1 MSREPPDRKT
11 KAAMVLFDKETQR
24 IAERMYKAFASANPP
39 GPEHDYLGLA
49 RQIGRELFVKC
60 KDRPGDT
67 VDYFIFGLLA
77 AQQEW
82 EDAQPP
88 DPDSSDYDKAVAA
101 QRREAR
107 KTLLRVVTIDG
118 KPVVE
123 EH

>member
-1 MSREPPDRKT
+1 MR
-11 KAAMVLFDKETQR
+11 FDKETQR

-49 RQIGRELFVKC
+49 RQIGRELFFKC

-67 VDYFIFGLLA
+67 AVDYFIFGLLA
-77 AQQEW
+77 GQQKW

-88 DPDSSDYDKAVAA
+88 DPDSSDYDKAVSA
-101 QRREAR
+101 QRREAIE
-107 KTLLRVVTIDG
+107 TLLRVVTIDG